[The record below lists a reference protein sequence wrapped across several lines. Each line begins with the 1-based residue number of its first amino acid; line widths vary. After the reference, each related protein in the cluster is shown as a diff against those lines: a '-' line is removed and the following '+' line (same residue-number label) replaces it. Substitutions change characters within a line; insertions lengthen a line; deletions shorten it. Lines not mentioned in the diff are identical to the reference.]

1 MTSNLG
7 TRDLRKANL
16 GFTNNDESVSYQKM
30 KQKVTESLK
39 NHFRPEFLNRVD
51 ETIVFHELTKAEV
64 TEIVDLMVARVTEQL
79 EMQGMGLEVT
89 VEAKHYLADRGY
101 DPELGARPLRR
112 AIQRLVEDPLSERLL
127 LKEFTAG
134 QIIVVDV
141 DDEIGDE
148 TDSKIVFKAV
158 EGFEPPSVEEF
169 ITAE

>member
-1 MTSNLG
+1 MCI
-7 TRDLRKANL
+7 RDR
-16 GFTNNDESVSYQKM
+16 
-30 KQKVTESLK
+30 VTESLK

-64 TEIVDLMVARVTEQL
+64 TQIVDLMVARLKEQI

-112 AIQRLVEDPLSERLL
+112 AIQRLVEDLLSERLL

-141 DDEIGDE
+141 DDEIVDE
-148 TDSKIVFKAV
+148 TNSKIVFKAV

>member
-1 MTSNLG
+1 
-7 TRDLRKANL
+7 
-16 GFTNNDESVSYQKM
+16 
-30 KQKVTESLK
+30 
-39 NHFRPEFLNRVD
+39 
-51 ETIVFHELTKAEV
+51 
-64 TEIVDLMVARVTEQL
+64 MVARLKEQI

-148 TDSKIVFKAV
+148 TNSKIVFKAV

>member
-1 MTSNLG
+1 
-7 TRDLRKANL
+7 
-16 GFTNNDESVSYQKM
+16 
-30 KQKVTESLK
+30 
-39 NHFRPEFLNRVD
+39 
-51 ETIVFHELTKAEV
+51 
-64 TEIVDLMVARVTEQL
+64 
-79 EMQGMGLEVT
+79 
-89 VEAKHYLADRGY
+89 
-101 DPELGARPLRR
+101 
-112 AIQRLVEDPLSERLL
+112 LSERLL